1 MCRWELS
8 EICQLNYIICH
19 PGPEESG
26 TAGLSDVGRSTPH
39 TSNSR
44 PALAQGPLEWAVG
57 SQDLVLDFISLR
69 EGWDLNRSPAQ
80 GMVEAQGVKSW
91 EIE

>member
-1 MCRWELS
+1 MDCWPT
-8 EICQLNYIICH
+8 ICNQEHTL
-19 PGPEESG
+19 
-26 TAGLSDVGRSTPH
+26 TPR
-39 TSNSR
+39 TSKSR
-44 PALAQGPLEWAVG
+44 PALAQRSLEWAVG

>member
-1 MCRWELS
+1 MCRRELS
-8 EICQLNYIICH
+8 EIRHLSPC
-19 PGPEESG
+19 PEWGPEESW
-26 TAGLSDVGRSTPH
+26 TTGLSDVGRSTPH
-39 TSNSR
+39 TSKSR